1 MSDLTIL
8 LTLKG
13 RKKFTKRWLDWM
25 SIEKCPYKIL
35 LADGDEDKSFTKDLI
50 SDIKYSSLNIE
61 HIKYPYDKD
70 VYTFIKKLSDVSKK
84 ISTKYVVH
92 TDNDD
97 FILIN
102 NLENAVKYYE
112 KNQQI
117 GTLALPHYRFKIH
130 DSDEDKLYPKKGS
143 KISFQRLVRLNNKNL
158 LSKNQSI
165 RLKEAVKIF
174 PSDFIWYGIH
184 KSQDFRKLNNDL
196 LKIVIDDLIF
206 QEWYA
211 TYMFPMLG
219 TIECPSE
226 LDPFIVRQEE
236 TSSIAKDQLKLS
248 EFIMRPN
255 WSRQLETMRESLS
268 NLYSEKDQKGKV
280 IIKEKF
286 NQSFLEMMKMV
297 NVAAKIGSYLNRY
310 RTLYLVCGK
319 IYAILR
325 GKGRTDLSHREVKKD
340 IYLNKL
346 TQFLKRKT

>member
-13 RKKFTKRWLDWM
+13 RKNFTKRWLDWM

-50 SDIKYSSLNIE
+50 SDYRYHDLDFE
-61 HIKYPYDKD
+61 YLEYPFDKD
-70 VYTFIKKLSDVSKK
+70 
-84 ISTKYVVH
+84 ISTFMHKVSDLSNKVSSRYVVMA
-92 TDNDD
+92 DNDD
-97 FILIN
+97 FLLIN
-102 NLENAVKYYE
+102 NLKKAVNYFE
-112 KNQQI
+112 QNQNI
-117 GTLALPHYRFKIH
+117 GTLALPHYRFAINNASKEKINL
-130 DSDEDKLYPKKGS
+130 DDISDIHFQKLK
-143 KISFQRLVRLNNKNL
+143 RLNNNNL
-158 LSKNQSI
+158 FSDDPII
-165 RLKEAVKIF
+165 RLQEAINKF
-174 PSDFIWYGIH
+174 PSDFIYYGLH
-184 KSQDFRKLNNDL
+184 KTKNFKRISNYLT
-196 LKIVIDDLIF
+196 KIVIDDLLF
-206 QEWYA
+206 FEWFI
-211 TYMFPMLG
+211 TYGYPVLG
-219 TIECPSE
+219 TICCPIE
-226 LDPFIVRQEE
+226 LKPFVIRQEE
-236 TSSIAKDQLKLS
+236 TSTSAGVLPKLS
-248 EFIMRPN
+248 ELILRPN

-310 RTLYLVCGK
+310 RTIYLVCGK